1 MRRGIEDPPG
11 GLSIRTPL
19 RVNMADKE
27 ARGVKYILLIYGDE
41 REWTSMS
48 QEELA
53 KVYEQHGA
61 YGDAMVK
68 AGVMRGGY
76 ELQPVATATSLRF
89 TNGKPKTS
97 DGPFAETKEQL
108 GGYYIIEVD
117 TLDQAIEWAE
127 KMPAMSSGTVE
138 IRPLGMG
145 S

>member
-1 MRRGIEDPPG
+1 M
-11 GLSIRTPL
+11 
-19 RVNMADKE
+19 
-27 ARGVKYILLIYGDE
+27 KYILLIYGDE

-61 YGDAMVK
+61 YGEAMVK

>member
-1 MRRGIEDPPG
+1 
-11 GLSIRTPL
+11 
-19 RVNMADKE
+19 
-27 ARGVKYILLIYGDE
+27 VKYILLIYGDE
-41 REWTSMS
+41 REWTSLS
-48 QEELA
+48 EEEMA

-61 YGDAMVK
+61 YGEAMAK

-89 TNGKPKTS
+89 TDGGRPKTF

-117 TLDQAIEWAE
+117 TLDQAIEWAA
-127 KMPAMSSGTVE
+127 KMPAMGSGTVE

>member
-1 MRRGIEDPPG
+1 
-11 GLSIRTPL
+11 
-19 RVNMADKE
+19 
-27 ARGVKYILLIYGDE
+27 VKYILLIYGDE

-48 QEELA
+48 EEEMA

-61 YGDAMVK
+61 YSEAMVQ

-76 ELQPVATATSLRF
+76 ELQPVSTATSLRF
-89 TNGKPKTS
+89 TNGKPKTH
-97 DGPFAETKEQL
+97 DGPFADTKEQL

-117 TLDQAIEWAE
+117 TLDQAIELAE
-127 KMPAMSSGTVE
+127 KMPAMASGTVE